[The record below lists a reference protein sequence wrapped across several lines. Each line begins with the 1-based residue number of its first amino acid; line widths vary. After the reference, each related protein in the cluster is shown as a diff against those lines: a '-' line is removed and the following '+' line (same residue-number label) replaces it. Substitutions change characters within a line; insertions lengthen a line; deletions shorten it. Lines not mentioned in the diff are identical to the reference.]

1 MKRYSIF
8 ALALIL
14 GCTLFTGC
22 RRPGD
27 PQGMTTTPTGE
38 IMTEMPT
45 VPATMPVTRPATEP
59 SSAAPTEQDT
69 TGATEDNTTAATED
83 NTTGATEGARRRSG
97 NNRPAMG

>member
-27 PQGMTTTPTGE
+27 SQSVTTTPTGE

-45 VPATMPVTRPATEP
+45 VPATMPATRPATEP
-59 SSAAPTEQDT
+59 SSAAPSEQDATGSTENGSTGT
-69 TGATEDNTTAATED
+69 TENG
-83 NTTGATEGARRRSG
+83 TTGATEGARRRSG